1 MMPDRA
7 RGRVDKRATG
17 TRSIPHWQLGTQR
30 AKGSRHAFHNA
41 LIADGAGKRMTQV
54 TEYVHELVGF
64 DIPEAEVVNMDHER
78 HHVAD
83 A

>member
-1 MMPDRA
+1 
-7 RGRVDKRATG
+7 
-17 TRSIPHWQLGTQR
+17 
-30 AKGSRHAFHNA
+30 
-41 LIADGAGKRMTQV
+41 MTQV